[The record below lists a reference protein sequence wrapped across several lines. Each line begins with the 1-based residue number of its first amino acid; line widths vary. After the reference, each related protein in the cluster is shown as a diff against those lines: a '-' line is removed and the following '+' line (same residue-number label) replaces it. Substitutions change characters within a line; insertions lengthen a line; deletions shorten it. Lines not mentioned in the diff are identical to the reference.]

1 MVTKATIPT
10 IDTSDRGEDFV
21 DFAVMMQRNNSS
33 IAARTILQ
41 VNIGFLFGPINGTA
55 ILCHF
60 EAEHNFVSFLC

>member
-1 MVTKATIPT
+1 MQPVYLWLEEQGGVVTKATIPT

-41 VNIGFLFGPINGTA
+41 VN
-55 ILCHF
+55 
-60 EAEHNFVSFLC
+60 